1 MNDNTA
7 GLFVLPI
14 CLSLFLTTGNS
25 KEKNFVS
32 LPVMTQDLN
41 CQA

>member
-1 MNDNTA
+1 MNENTI

-14 CLSLFLTTGNS
+14 CLSLFLATGNS
-25 KEKNFVS
+25 KEKTVC

-41 CQA
+41 RQA

>member
-1 MNDNTA
+1 MNENTI

-14 CLSLFLTTGNS
+14 CLSLFLATGNS
-25 KEKNFVS
+25 KEKLC

-41 CQA
+41 RQA